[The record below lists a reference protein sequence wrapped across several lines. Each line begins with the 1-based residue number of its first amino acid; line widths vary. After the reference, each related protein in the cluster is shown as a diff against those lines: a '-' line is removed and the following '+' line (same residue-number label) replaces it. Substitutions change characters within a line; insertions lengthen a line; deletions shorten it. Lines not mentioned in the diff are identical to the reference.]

1 MRVIHNINIMKQL
14 DEILMILQDSNWND
28 CLGIKEGLA
37 ISKNQ
42 FREVIYFLQ
51 NQQLVELN
59 NGGIRITLKGKKFLE
74 LPH

>member
-1 MRVIHNINIMKQL
+1 MKQL

-28 CLGIKEGLA
+28 CSGIEKGLA

-42 FREVIYFLQ
+42 FREVIHFLQ

-59 NGGIRITLKGKKFLE
+59 NGCIRITSKGKKFLE
-74 LPH
+74 LPN

>member
-1 MRVIHNINIMKQL
+1 MKQL
-14 DEILMILQDSNWND
+14 DEILMILQDSNWTE
-28 CLGIKEGLA
+28 CSEIIEGLT

-42 FREVIYFLQ
+42 FQEVIHFLQ

-59 NGGIRITLKGKKFLE
+59 NDGIRITYEGKKFLE

>member
-1 MRVIHNINIMKQL
+1 MKQL
-14 DEILMILQDSNWND
+14 DEILMILQDSNWTE
-28 CLGIKEGLA
+28 CSEIIEGLT

-42 FREVIYFLQ
+42 FQEVIHFLQ

-59 NGGIRITLKGKKFLE
+59 NDGIRITSEGIKFLE

>member
-1 MRVIHNINIMKQL
+1 MKQL
-14 DEILMILQDSNWND
+14 DEILMILQDSTWSE
-28 CLGIKEGLA
+28 CSEIIKGLN

-42 FREVIYFLQ
+42 FLEVIHFLQ

-59 NGGIRITLKGKKFLE
+59 NDGIRITSEGIKFLE

>member
-1 MRVIHNINIMKQL
+1 MYAIHNIDIMKQL

-28 CLGIKEGLA
+28 CSGIKAGLA

-42 FREVIYFLQ
+42 LREIIHFLQ

-59 NGGIRITLKGKKFLE
+59 NGGIRITLKGEKFLE